1 MNRKQREAVYS
12 QALKQWGDAHL
23 MNMFQEESAEMSILL
38 SKKLRG
44 DYISNVK
51 MADGIADCY
60 NVLDAL
66 VYLFDVEKQVEEI
79 KIEKLD
85 AVLKKAIDSEIRQ
98 DVR

>member
-1 MNRKQREAVYS
+1 MNQKQREAVYDK
-12 QALKQWGDAHL
+12 ALKQWGDGHL
-23 MNMFQEESAEMSILL
+23 MNMFQEESAELSILI

-44 DYISNVK
+44 DFISNIK

-66 VYLFDVEKQVEEI
+66 VYLLDVEKQVDEI
-79 KIEKLD
+79 KVEKLE